1 MVVEPNVGLE
11 MTKGVCKVVVQELHV
26 QGRCREL
33 ERPGPIDW
41 TPCARNIGA
50 GEL

>member
-33 ERPGPIDW
+33 ERAPDPVRTEYW
-41 TPCARNIGA
+41 SR
-50 GEL
+50 